1 MKAAILAMPTCE
13 IKILTH
19 RKEAHGTLN
28 DDELQQLAQQLRQSA
43 YGLLSRRE
51 YSRLELQ
58 RKLAGADVDSAVLE
72 QLLDQLQQQ
81 GLQSDARFCES
92 FIRSR
97 IGRGQGEV
105 RIVQELRQ
113 RGIDEELGRDQLEA
127 CEQDW
132 FELARAVRQRR
143 FGVEPPQDQ
152 KQRAK
157 QLRFLLYRGFNQEQ
171 ARYAIEHQDDN

>member
-1 MKAAILAMPTCE
+1 MS
-13 IKILTH
+13 
-19 RKEAHGTLN
+19 
-28 DDELQQLAQQLRQSA
+28 DDEQQQLMQQLRQSA

-51 YSRLELQ
+51 YSRLELR
-58 RKLAGADVDSAVLE
+58 RKLAGADVDSTLLE

-81 GLQSDARFCES
+81 GLQSDQRFCES

-113 RGIDEELGRDQLEA
+113 RGIDEELTRGQLEA

-132 FELARAVRQRR
+132 FELARGVRQRR
-143 FGVEPPQDQ
+143 FGEQPPQDQ
-152 KQRAK
+152 KQWAK
-157 QLRFLLYRGFNQEQ
+157 QLRFLLYRGFSQEQ
-171 ARYAIEHQDDN
+171 ARYAIESGAE